1 MFVFLFLVYHKTMFF
16 VCDMSVKKLE
26 HIGIAVADLD
36 AAEVLFTKLLGC
48 KPYKR
53 ESVESEHVITSFFQV
68 GDVKIELLAAS
79 NPQST
84 IANFIEKRG
93 EGLHHLAFEVDDIKT
108 SLEEKSNEGFKLIH
122 VEPKDG
128 ADNKQI
134 AFLHPKST
142 GGVLTEFCQDKGEIA
157 VG

>member
-1 MFVFLFLVYHKTMFF
+1 MFF
-16 VCDMSVKKLE
+16 VCEMSVKKLE
-26 HIGIAVADLD
+26 HIGIAVKDLA
-36 AAEVLFTKLLGC
+36 AAEALFTQLLGC
-48 KPYKR
+48 EPYKR
-53 ESVESEHVITSFFQV
+53 ETVESEHVITSFFQV

-79 NPQST
+79 NDQST

-93 EGLHHLAFEVDDIKT
+93 EGLHHLAFEVDDIKS
-108 SLEEKSNEGFKLIH
+108 SLTEKSQEGFQLIH
-122 VEPKDG
+122 QEPKDG

-134 AFLHPKST
+134 AFLHPQST